1 MSRITAN
8 ALGPIHR
15 AGLVLA
21 LLAFSCVS
29 LAQGKFAING
39 RLKVEGA
46 GLDGCRMVVLKDG
59 QKHRTITSDLNRFS
73 LELELNSSYILSF
86 EKDGF
91 VTKKL
96 SFDTKV
102 PSGAAPT
109 GFTPF
114 DFVVSLFKQYDGVN
128 TVVFNQPVGIIR
140 YDQNLGDFDY
150 DTDYTKS
157 IQSALEAAQAAVD
170 QKQKEESRQQAE
182 EQKRKEQE
190 AKAQAKQQAKLAK
203 EETAQAKA
211 RQKQEAA
218 QQQAAALPPGPPAP
232 PPAPTPDPPKPAAP
246 KNEQTASA
254 PRVPAAKPAVVKSAA
269 PGMNPTT
276 LAMPHMGNDT
286 RPPSAP
292 RTGLDANNA
301 QAAVPRTASEPRP
314 KFDQPP
320 VHVVR
325 HKDVIVQPDQVITI
339 VRVEREGM
347 MNEYRRVSRKY
358 SGVFYFKDGAS
369 CSQLTYEQE
378 ALAEN

>member
-1 MSRITAN
+1 MSASIS
-8 ALGPIHR
+8 GPLHR
-15 AGLVLA
+15 AGLFLA
-21 LLAFSCVS
+21 LFAVS
-29 LAQGKFAING
+29 AMAMAQGKFTING

-102 PSGAAPT
+102 PTGASPT

-140 YDQNLGDFDY
+140 YDQALGDFDY

-170 QKQKEESRQQAE
+170 QKQKEESRQQADE
-182 EQKRKEQE
+182 LKRKEQE
-190 AKAQAKQQAKLAK
+190 AKAQAKLQAKQAK
-203 EETAQAKA
+203 EEAAQAKA

-218 QQQAAALPPGPPAP
+218 QPQVEAERPAP
-232 PPAPTPDPPKPAAP
+232 PPPPAPKQEPPMPPAPVAKPAP
-246 KNEQTASA
+246 VRASA
-254 PRVPAAKPAVVKSAA
+254 PRTANALPAAPST
-269 PGMNPTT
+269 GS
-276 LAMPHMGNDT
+276 DT
-286 RPPSAP
+286 RPSSNPRAGMDPS
-292 RTGLDANNA
+292 TV
-301 QAAVPRTASEPRP
+301 QAAIPRTASEPRP

-320 VHVVR
+320 VHVIRR
-325 HKDVIVQPDQVITI
+325 HDVIVQPDQVVTI
-339 VRVEREGM
+339 VRVERDGQT
-347 MNEYRRVSRKY
+347 NEYRRVSRKY

-369 CSQLTYEQE
+369 CSQLIYEQE